1 MDRNVT
7 KLVTIFGGSGFVGT
21 HLVQL
26 LARKGYRIRVAVRR
40 PDLAGETRMFGTVG
54 QVMPIQANLRNEA
67 SVQRAV
73 AGADIVINL
82 VGIGFERGK
91 QRFDAVHNQGA
102 ALVARAAQAA
112 GVSAL
117 VHVSALGIDKAAEV
131 SAYASSKLAGEA
143 AVLEAFP
150 NAVVLRPSILFGQG
164 DGFFNLMGTLARMFP
179 IMPLISGKTLFQP
192 VYVGDV
198 AEAIAKAAEGEVK
211 TGRIYELGGPDV
223 ESHKALMERILREA
237 GRKRP
242 LVPFPAGIA
251 KFGAAILGI
260 LPFKPLVTGDQV
272 ELLAIDN
279 VVSDEAKKDKR
290 TFAAFGIAPQ
300 SMDEV
305 LPTYM
310 WRFRRHGEF
319 DRDNKPAAHGS
330 LTA

>member
-91 QRFDAVHNQGA
+91 QRFDAVHAQGA
-102 ALVARAAQAA
+102 GLVARAAKAA
-112 GVSAL
+112 GATAL
-117 VHVSALGIDKAAEV
+117 VHVSALGVDKAAEV

-143 AVLEAFP
+143 AVLEGFP
-150 NAVVLRPSILFGQG
+150 DAVVVRPSILFGQG

-179 IMPLISGKTLFQP
+179 IMPLVLGKTLFQP

-251 KFGAAILGI
+251 KLGAAILGI
-260 LPFKPLVTGDQV
+260 LPFKPLVTGDQI
-272 ELLAIDN
+272 ELLGIDN
-279 VVSDEAKKDKR
+279 VVSDEARKDKR

-319 DRDNKPAAHGS
+319 DRDNKPPAHGS